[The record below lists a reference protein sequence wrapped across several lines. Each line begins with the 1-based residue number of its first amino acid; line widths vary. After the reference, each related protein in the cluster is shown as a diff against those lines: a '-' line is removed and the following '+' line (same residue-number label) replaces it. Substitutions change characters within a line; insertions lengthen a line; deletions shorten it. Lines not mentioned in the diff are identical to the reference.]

1 MPRRAPQHGA
11 CRRPRSVAKR
21 IAVMAATSVTKIEG
35 VPTLVGRGPKIIL
48 PRSGDR
54 RTLGGPMPADDVDL
68 TLMMRTLGGPMPA
81 DDVDLTLMIR
91 EGQNS
96 IGQNDHRIVP
106 RPARRAQLA
115 AVDALDR
122 DGQLVPLGECLKGG
136 LRAIIRWVTLVDG
149 SLTTEF
155 PRFSPVS
162 AFGIAQHTRFPPHPM
177 KTANGRRRSTCTRF
191 PLMTWLAMMVRPA
204 RSALT
209 STLRA
214 LVCCRRGQRA
224 PAGSTRSWAISE
236 RSSWKRWGFD
246 ASGGAIRRTRDG
258 APRLCGDVVGLHG
271 RSMGRRKGAPDV
283 GPPRGVSPRRAPP
296 DANIAASLGQRAV
309 FAP

>member
-1 MPRRAPQHGA
+1 
-11 CRRPRSVAKR
+11 
-21 IAVMAATSVTKIEG
+21 MAATSVTKIEG

-68 TLMMRTLGGPMPA
+68 TLMMRTLGGPTPA

-136 LRAIIRWVTLVDG
+136 AARNNSLVTLVDG

-209 STLRA
+209 STLSGV
-214 LVCCRRGQRA
+214 L
-224 PAGSTRSWAISE
+224 PAGAEGAGGLDEVLGDLRAVLMEAMGVRRQRRS
-236 RSSWKRWGFD
+236 
-246 ASGGAIRRTRDG
+246 
-258 APRLCGDVVGLHG
+258 H
-271 RSMGRRKGAPDV
+271 
-283 GPPRGVSPRRAPP
+283 PP
-296 DANIAASLGQRAV
+296 DARWGTSALRRRRRTSR
-309 FAP
+309 

>member
-1 MPRRAPQHGA
+1 
-11 CRRPRSVAKR
+11 
-21 IAVMAATSVTKIEG
+21 MAATSVTKIEG

-136 LRAIIRWVTLVDG
+136 AARNNSLVTLVDG

-224 PAGSTRSWAISE
+224 PGASSTRSWAIWE
-236 RSSWKRWGFD
+236 QSSRKRCGSD
-246 ASGGAIRRTRDG
+246 VRGGRARG
-258 APRLCGDVVGLHG
+258 APRALRLRPRASPWIYGIHARLAAPKREMKNAVPD
-271 RSMGRRKGAPDV
+271 RSLREVKP
-283 GPPRGVSPRRAPP
+283 S
-296 DANIAASLGQRAV
+296 
-309 FAP
+309 

>member
-1 MPRRAPQHGA
+1 
-11 CRRPRSVAKR
+11 
-21 IAVMAATSVTKIEG
+21 MAATSVTKIEG

-81 DDVDLTLMIR
+81 HDVDLTLMIR

-136 LRAIIRWVTLVDG
+136 G
-149 SLTTEF
+149 C
-155 PRFSPVS
+155 
-162 AFGIAQHTRFPPHPM
+162 AQ
-177 KTANGRRRSTCTRF
+177 
-191 PLMTWLAMMVRPA
+191 
-204 RSALT
+204 
-209 STLRA
+209 
-214 LVCCRRGQRA
+214 
-224 PAGSTRSWAISE
+224 
-236 RSSWKRWGFD
+236 
-246 ASGGAIRRTRDG
+246 
-258 APRLCGDVVGLHG
+258 
-271 RSMGRRKGAPDV
+271 
-283 GPPRGVSPRRAPP
+283 
-296 DANIAASLGQRAV
+296 
-309 FAP
+309 